1 MNWDKAWLE
10 GEAVDS
16 AQLEAL
22 LKAREEGEAD
32 FLLVDVREPWEYEMG
47 HIPGVDLL
55 RPTTAFRGWARDLV
69 EAMKDR
75 PIILTCRTANRTGML
90 QPLLQRMG
98 HPRVINHLGGIVAWH
113 GPVEEGGYTE

>member
-1 MNWDKAWLE
+1 MEWSERWLE

-22 LKAREEGEAD
+22 LKAREAGEAD
-32 FLLVDVREPWEYEMG
+32 FLLVDEREPWEYEMG

-55 RPTTAFRGWARDLV
+55 RPTTAFRGWARELV
-69 EAMKDR
+69 EATKER
-75 PIILTCRTANRTGML
+75 PVILTCRTANRTGTL

-98 HPRVINHLGGIVAWH
+98 HPRIINHLGGIVAWH
-113 GPVEEGGYTE
+113 GPVETGGYEV